1 MQVNFNITSALEKS
15 FGAAAAAYKTELTN
29 WLASEYGFDANEAL
43 SKIGGEVIKSQ
54 TKKPKKPKSDEEKKP
69 KAQCL
74 LPYRALGSCYCQA
87 LRLDHGLYT
96 QCSNKHLESGE
107 YCKTCQKTVDTKGS
121 APYGTVSD
129 RGARG
134 SYIDPS
140 GKKEKSYGT
149 VLKQR
154 GIDVELAKS
163 EVAKFGIDVADEEW
177 EVKVGK
183 RGRPKGVAVSDTE
196 SSNGASKEAKKR
208 GRPKKEVVESGGE
221 DLIAALARQAME
233 TSDDSEGAQQE
244 MAFDEGIIGIDD
256 IKIEEAMAAE
266 PVNGELVEDQAMESP
281 KAPNAEENWLNI
293 VEHAEEQHT
302 EEPKE
307 EVTSVVEPEAV
318 ETKKPKQRKK
328 RIGGINY
335 VVTPD
340 NQVYYGKDHENA
352 GTHCGEWNEDS
363 KSITFVEDGDEDS
376 TSKDDSSEI

>member
-15 FGAAAAAYKTELTN
+15 FGAAAAAYKRELTT

-43 SKIGGEVIKSQ
+43 MKIGGDVTKNQ
-54 TKKPKKPKSDEEKKP
+54 VKKPKKPKSEEDNIP
-69 KAQCL
+69 KALCP
-74 LPYRALGSCYCQA
+74 LPYRPLGECYCQA

-107 YCKTCQKTVDTKGS
+107 YCKTCQKTVDAKGS

-129 RGARG
+129 RGDRG

-154 GIDVELAKS
+154 GIDMDLAKS
-163 EVAKFGIDVADEEW
+163 ELAKFECEVTDEEW

-196 SSNGASKEAKKR
+196 SSNGTSKESKKR
-208 GRPKKEVVESGGE
+208 GRPKKKVVESGGE

-233 TSDDSEGAQQE
+233 TSDNSEGDQPE
-244 MAFDEGIIGIDD
+244 MVFDEGIIETGDLNLEQD
-256 IKIEEAMAAE
+256 MAAT
-266 PVNGELVEDQAMESP
+266 PVSGELVEDTVISSP
-281 KAPNAEENWLNI
+281 KS
-293 VEHAEEQHT
+293 VEQEAVEQ
-302 EEPKE
+302 EVVEQEAVEQEE
-307 EVTSVVEPEAV
+307 EVKSV
-318 ETKKPKQRKK
+318 ETKKTKQRKK

-340 NQVYYGKDHENA
+340 NQVYYGKDHANA
-352 GTHCGEWNEDS
+352 GSHCGEWNEDS
-363 KSITFVEDGDEDS
+363 KSITFVEDGDGDS
-376 TSKDDSSEI
+376 TTDDESSV